1 MKSRLINIIL
11 LFFALFLSLTL
22 VAQKTVNSADYAIEQ
37 SNTIFDFQTNP
48 KGIYTVSVTSTNVTC
63 YGLCDGKITVTLNG
77 APTFPVD
84 IRLVLPAD
92 LGGGSQNFNNLIIT
106 DFPFTISN
114 LCGSVLPYQVRA
126 RDASNAIQWSP
137 QVWVVA
143 PGQMIINEVS
153 IVDESCAGSCDGSVK
168 IIDIINAAFPVTYL
182 WSTTSIIDSIGD
194 LCAGTYIVTITDA
207 NSCSIDSSFV
217 FAAITPITPVVSNTG
232 PYCVG
237 DLIQL
242 NVDAF
247 SSYVWS
253 GPGAFNSV
261 LQNPTRAGATLAM
274 GGVYSVTVT
283 DAAGCTGVGTT
294 TVVVNA
300 LPNAVI
306 NPAAVTIC
314 EGQNT
319 TFTASGGT
327 SYLWSTGA
335 ITAAI
340 TVNPIITTIYTVTVT
355 NAAGCTATASI
366 TVTVT
371 ALVPQTITGTT
382 PLCVGS
388 TAVWTSTTPG
398 GTWTSAT
405 PAVATVGLATGLV
418 TGISAGT
425 SIITYSVTI
434 GGCVNT
440 ATQTVTINAQTPQT
454 ITGNTPLCIGSTDV
468 WTSTTPGGT
477 WTSATPGVAT
487 VGLAT
492 GLVTGVSAGTSII
505 TYSVNVG
512 GCINTA
518 TKTVTIT
525 APIAQTITGT
535 TPICVGSTA
544 IWTSTTPGG
553 TWTSATPGV
562 ATVGLATGLVTGI
575 SAGTSIITYSV
586 TIGGCVNTTTKTVT
600 ITAPI
605 AQTITGN
612 TPLCI
617 GSTDV
622 WTSTTPGGT
631 WTSAT
636 PGVATVGLA
645 TGLVTGISAG
655 TSIITYSVT
664 IGGCVN
670 TATKTVT
677 IAPLPIATASSNSPV
692 CAGEPLTLT
701 GGPNGMNTYLWSGPP
716 AYSSNLQSPTVSLT
730 ANISMAGLYSL
741 TVTDIN
747 GCTST
752 ANTNVIINVLTVVE
766 TTHTNVTCFGVC
778 DGSIDMTITS
788 GTPGYTYNWVGPV
801 PYTSNSLDISNLC
814 AGTYD
819 LTVTDAATCTAT
831 YSVTITEP
839 LDIILSETH
848 TNIAPC
854 FGNSNGTITITAS
867 GGPTGIYSYNI
878 GAGPQG
884 SNIFNGLSAG
894 PYTITVTNGLCS
906 KTIGPIVIIQPENIN
921 VVSIDIVDE
930 LCFGGNT
937 GSIVVHVLGG
947 NPPYVYN
954 IGGLNQNDS
963 TFSGLLAG
971 TYNITI
977 TDALNCAT
985 TTGIITIA
993 EPVVLSGSISNQ
1005 VNVLCFG
1012 QNTGSVTVIGT
1023 GGTPNYTYSL
1033 DGAVFVASGI
1043 FNGLLAGPHIVTIM
1057 DNNGCTVNI
1066 PITITEPVAPL
1077 TASIT
1082 TQVNVSCL
1090 GGSNGSA
1097 TVTGSGGTIPYSYD
1111 WSPDFF
1117 TGDGT
1122 DTYSNLIAGI
1132 YDVTVT
1138 DANLCPTT
1146 ASITITQPL
1155 IAISASITD
1164 TTNVNCNG
1172 GNTGSA
1178 TVTAVGGTPLYS
1190 YDWSP
1195 NAFTGDGTDTY
1206 SNLIAGFYTVIV
1218 TDFLGCNTS
1227 VTIEI
1232 QDTSHLQ
1239 ISLVNSTN
1247 PTCFGICDGTGTV
1260 TALGGLPPYTFTWNT
1275 IPGQV
1280 GAFANN
1286 LCDGTYTVTVEDANL
1301 CSRLLNVVITEPLAL
1316 SFITSTTNPICNSDC
1331 NGTAT
1336 ATVSG
1341 GTLPYSYLWCN
1352 GQITQTAT
1360 NLCAGNCG
1368 VTVTDLNSC
1377 VVAPQTVTITSP
1389 PILTGTLDITQNVS
1403 CNGICNGILTANPS
1417 GGVAPYSYAWSPNM
1431 IETAQVADSLCALT
1445 YFVTITD
1452 FNGCSIVVT
1461 QTLNQPSTVTADI
1474 TDSSQVGCHG
1484 NCSGTATVLGGGG
1497 TGPYTYFWEAN
1508 FNGYNQITTIA
1519 DSLCA
1524 GTFTVTITDFN
1535 LCTAIDSVSI
1545 IDTSNLTLS
1554 LVSSANPLCN
1564 GNCNGDITVIASGGY
1579 PNLISPFYTYSWSNN
1594 ILNNQPFD
1602 NTLCSGSYFITVSDD
1617 SLCSRILQVDLI
1629 DPPLLTDT
1637 IEIIPITC
1645 TTLCDGSA
1653 IAIPSGGT
1661 GAYSYLWDVI
1671 PSQTNDT
1678 INSLCA
1684 NIMYHVTISDA
1695 NLCSVIDSVS
1705 LVAPPALSANITIVD
1720 SISCHSDCNGSV
1732 LANVIGGTPSYTYT
1746 WNNTLTND
1754 TITGLCAGTYDVTI
1768 EDANLCSATAT
1779 ITLGEP
1785 DTLQIS
1791 FTNVTQIACG
1801 PGNCTGTA
1809 TAAVNGGT
1817 APYTYIWGA
1826 NTGGQTDS
1834 TAINLCGDIYSI
1846 TATDAHGC
1854 TIVGTVT
1861 ITDNSSLSI
1870 IISDTNHVT
1879 CASACDGS
1887 ATVTASGATP
1897 PYTYLWDDNNN
1908 TTNDTVTNLCQG
1920 TYYVTVYDANLCSRI
1935 DSVVITDAAALIV
1948 IDSIIPI
1955 SCSGLCN
1962 ASIILIPAGG
1972 TPPYITYQWS
1982 IAGEIDSIAT
1992 GLCPGTYYY
2001 TVTDFNNC
2009 QYNDSVTII
2018 DPGTMQANISIVT
2031 PISCHGVCIGSL
2043 LTTPSGSLGPY
2054 TYLWSDGQT
2063 DSLAINLCSAEYHV
2077 TVTGQGGCFVIDS
2090 INLPEPDTMAITFD
2104 NIVLVNC
2111 GGDSTGSVTAVV
2123 IGGTSPYNY
2132 QWGANANNAITAMI
2146 DSLKADIY
2154 FITVTDANGC
2164 SQISN
2169 FELQDTSQMAVTV
2182 IDSMTI
2188 SCYGRCDGWAT
2199 VSASGG
2205 TLPYSYIW
2213 NTVPLPETTATADT
2227 LCAGQYQVTVSD
2239 LNLCSRV
2246 KLINITQ
2253 PDSLYISIVD
2263 SSSITCASICNG
2275 SITVNVFGGTTPYTY
2290 NWNNGAIDTLASNLC
2305 VGIQQLNISD
2315 SHNCLD
2321 SLIYNLT
2328 SPTALNTTVTPV
2340 SALCNNNATDG
2351 SITVVITGGSPQ
2363 YTFLWSNDSTTQNLT
2378 GLLAGDYWLT
2388 TTDSLG
2394 CTKIDSATIG
2404 ASIIVNAT
2412 ARFDS
2417 TICYGDS
2424 VQIFGFGGS
2433 IYSWSPA
2440 IGLTDSTL
2448 FNPWAAPLQTT
2459 TYYFTVWDSICFDI
2473 DSVTIQVHPQ
2483 IIIDAGTDQTIL
2495 YEHSATLTATSPDLS
2510 LSYLWNPTM
2519 WLSDSSS
2526 ATTTATPLLTT
2537 TYYVFATNSNGCV
2550 ESDSV
2555 KVTVIPVIIIPTGIT
2570 PNGDG
2575 SNDIWMIDLIGLY
2588 PDCEVEIYNRW
2599 GEKLFYSHGYPDSER
2614 WDGTFK
2620 NKPLPT
2626 GTYYFVINLHDEFGT
2641 KPITGPITL
2650 VR

>member
-692 CAGEPLTLT
+692 CAGQPLTLT

-752 ANTNVIINVLTVVE
+752 ANTNVIINILTVVE

-930 LCFGGNT
+930 L
-937 GSIVVHVLGG
+937 
-947 NPPYVYN
+947 
-954 IGGLNQNDS
+954 
-963 TFSGLLAG
+963 
-971 TYNITI
+971 
-977 TDALNCAT
+977 
-985 TTGIITIA
+985 
-993 EPVVLSGSISNQ
+993 
-1005 VNVLCFG
+1005 
-1012 QNTGSVTVIGT
+1012 
-1023 GGTPNYTYSL
+1023 
-1033 DGAVFVASGI
+1033 
-1043 FNGLLAGPHIVTIM
+1043 
-1057 DNNGCTVNI
+1057 
-1066 PITITEPVAPL
+1066 
-1077 TASIT
+1077 
-1082 TQVNVSCL
+1082 
-1090 GGSNGSA
+1090 
-1097 TVTGSGGTIPYSYD
+1097 
-1111 WSPDFF
+1111 
-1117 TGDGT
+1117 
-1122 DTYSNLIAGI
+1122 
-1132 YDVTVT
+1132 
-1138 DANLCPTT
+1138 
-1146 ASITITQPL
+1146 
-1155 IAISASITD
+1155 
-1164 TTNVNCNG
+1164 
-1172 GNTGSA
+1172 
-1178 TVTAVGGTPLYS
+1178 
-1190 YDWSP
+1190 
-1195 NAFTGDGTDTY
+1195 
-1206 SNLIAGFYTVIV
+1206 
-1218 TDFLGCNTS
+1218 
-1227 VTIEI
+1227 
-1232 QDTSHLQ
+1232 
-1239 ISLVNSTN
+1239 
-1247 PTCFGICDGTGTV
+1247 
-1260 TALGGLPPYTFTWNT
+1260 
-1275 IPGQV
+1275 
-1280 GAFANN
+1280 
-1286 LCDGTYTVTVEDANL
+1286 
-1301 CSRLLNVVITEPLAL
+1301 
-1316 SFITSTTNPICNSDC
+1316 
-1331 NGTAT
+1331 
-1336 ATVSG
+1336 
-1341 GTLPYSYLWCN
+1341 
-1352 GQITQTAT
+1352 
-1360 NLCAGNCG
+1360 
-1368 VTVTDLNSC
+1368 
-1377 VVAPQTVTITSP
+1377 
-1389 PILTGTLDITQNVS
+1389 
-1403 CNGICNGILTANPS
+1403 
-1417 GGVAPYSYAWSPNM
+1417 
-1431 IETAQVADSLCALT
+1431 
-1445 YFVTITD
+1445 
-1452 FNGCSIVVT
+1452 
-1461 QTLNQPSTVTADI
+1461 
-1474 TDSSQVGCHG
+1474 
-1484 NCSGTATVLGGGG
+1484 
-1497 TGPYTYFWEAN
+1497 
-1508 FNGYNQITTIA
+1508 
-1519 DSLCA
+1519 
-1524 GTFTVTITDFN
+1524 
-1535 LCTAIDSVSI
+1535 
-1545 IDTSNLTLS
+1545 
-1554 LVSSANPLCN
+1554 
-1564 GNCNGDITVIASGGY
+1564 
-1579 PNLISPFYTYSWSNN
+1579 
-1594 ILNNQPFD
+1594 
-1602 NTLCSGSYFITVSDD
+1602 
-1617 SLCSRILQVDLI
+1617 
-1629 DPPLLTDT
+1629 
-1637 IEIIPITC
+1637 
-1645 TTLCDGSA
+1645 
-1653 IAIPSGGT
+1653 
-1661 GAYSYLWDVI
+1661 
-1671 PSQTNDT
+1671 
-1678 INSLCA
+1678 
-1684 NIMYHVTISDA
+1684 
-1695 NLCSVIDSVS
+1695 
-1705 LVAPPALSANITIVD
+1705 
-1720 SISCHSDCNGSV
+1720 
-1732 LANVIGGTPSYTYT
+1732 
-1746 WNNTLTND
+1746 
-1754 TITGLCAGTYDVTI
+1754 
-1768 EDANLCSATAT
+1768 
-1779 ITLGEP
+1779 
-1785 DTLQIS
+1785 
-1791 FTNVTQIACG
+1791 
-1801 PGNCTGTA
+1801 
-1809 TAAVNGGT
+1809 
-1817 APYTYIWGA
+1817 
-1826 NTGGQTDS
+1826 
-1834 TAINLCGDIYSI
+1834 
-1846 TATDAHGC
+1846 
-1854 TIVGTVT
+1854 
-1861 ITDNSSLSI
+1861 
-1870 IISDTNHVT
+1870 
-1879 CASACDGS
+1879 
-1887 ATVTASGATP
+1887 
-1897 PYTYLWDDNNN
+1897 
-1908 TTNDTVTNLCQG
+1908 
-1920 TYYVTVYDANLCSRI
+1920 
-1935 DSVVITDAAALIV
+1935 
-1948 IDSIIPI
+1948 
-1955 SCSGLCN
+1955 
-1962 ASIILIPAGG
+1962 
-1972 TPPYITYQWS
+1972 
-1982 IAGEIDSIAT
+1982 
-1992 GLCPGTYYY
+1992 
-2001 TVTDFNNC
+2001 
-2009 QYNDSVTII
+2009 
-2018 DPGTMQANISIVT
+2018 
-2031 PISCHGVCIGSL
+2031 
-2043 LTTPSGSLGPY
+2043 
-2054 TYLWSDGQT
+2054 
-2063 DSLAINLCSAEYHV
+2063 
-2077 TVTGQGGCFVIDS
+2077 
-2090 INLPEPDTMAITFD
+2090 
-2104 NIVLVNC
+2104 
-2111 GGDSTGSVTAVV
+2111 
-2123 IGGTSPYNY
+2123 
-2132 QWGANANNAITAMI
+2132 
-2146 DSLKADIY
+2146 
-2154 FITVTDANGC
+2154 
-2164 SQISN
+2164 
-2169 FELQDTSQMAVTV
+2169 
-2182 IDSMTI
+2182 
-2188 SCYGRCDGWAT
+2188 
-2199 VSASGG
+2199 
-2205 TLPYSYIW
+2205 
-2213 NTVPLPETTATADT
+2213 
-2227 LCAGQYQVTVSD
+2227 
-2239 LNLCSRV
+2239 
-2246 KLINITQ
+2246 
-2253 PDSLYISIVD
+2253 
-2263 SSSITCASICNG
+2263 
-2275 SITVNVFGGTTPYTY
+2275 
-2290 NWNNGAIDTLASNLC
+2290 
-2305 VGIQQLNISD
+2305 
-2315 SHNCLD
+2315 
-2321 SLIYNLT
+2321 
-2328 SPTALNTTVTPV
+2328 
-2340 SALCNNNATDG
+2340 
-2351 SITVVITGGSPQ
+2351 
-2363 YTFLWSNDSTTQNLT
+2363 
-2378 GLLAGDYWLT
+2378 
-2388 TTDSLG
+2388 
-2394 CTKIDSATIG
+2394 
-2404 ASIIVNAT
+2404 
-2412 ARFDS
+2412 
-2417 TICYGDS
+2417 
-2424 VQIFGFGGS
+2424 
-2433 IYSWSPA
+2433 
-2440 IGLTDSTL
+2440 
-2448 FNPWAAPLQTT
+2448 
-2459 TYYFTVWDSICFDI
+2459 
-2473 DSVTIQVHPQ
+2473 
-2483 IIIDAGTDQTIL
+2483 
-2495 YEHSATLTATSPDLS
+2495 
-2510 LSYLWNPTM
+2510 
-2519 WLSDSSS
+2519 
-2526 ATTTATPLLTT
+2526 
-2537 TYYVFATNSNGCV
+2537 
-2550 ESDSV
+2550 
-2555 KVTVIPVIIIPTGIT
+2555 
-2570 PNGDG
+2570 
-2575 SNDIWMIDLIGLY
+2575 
-2588 PDCEVEIYNRW
+2588 
-2599 GEKLFYSHGYPDSER
+2599 
-2614 WDGTFK
+2614 
-2620 NKPLPT
+2620 
-2626 GTYYFVINLHDEFGT
+2626 
-2641 KPITGPITL
+2641 
-2650 VR
+2650 